1 MSCMACGTACDAGAS
16 IHDANCARSGAN
28 LDADGAAAA
37 VVSVA
42 AVAAAEEEE
51 EEVSEGGMVV
61 VSVRTPTRRTGQ
73 SLPNN
78 AINSGACG
86 RGIEARREG

>member
-1 MSCMACGTACDAGAS
+1 MSCIACGTACDAGAS

-42 AVAAAEEEE
+42 AGAAVEEE

-61 VSVRTPTRRTGQ
+61 VSVRTPTRRAGE

-86 RGIEARREG
+86 RGMDARREG